1 MASSSSHS
9 CSICLEE
16 FETEKSNININIAT
30 TKCGHTFHASCVF
43 KAARQKSNC
52 PLCRQP
58 LFDLPELGDLPELSD
73 LPELGDLPELI
84 DSPED
89 NQNPNINEQV
99 LLEFMTAFPNEAIMN
114 EIHRVY
120 GKHFSLPAINEL
132 PYGKIDEISREIQ
145 MSTTAMLLYTLEEL
159 EEINNLLE

>member
-1 MASSSSHS
+1 MASSSCSS

-16 FETEKSNININIAT
+16 FETSEKSNININVT
-30 TKCGHTFHASCVF
+30 TTECGHTFHASCVF
-43 KAARQKSNC
+43 KAAKQNSNC

-58 LFDLPELGDLPELSD
+58 LFKEENHDSSLPELGDLTDFFE
-73 LPELGDLPELI
+73 
-84 DSPED
+84 ED
-89 NQNPNINEQV
+89 QRQDTNAQI
-99 LLEFMTAFPNEAIMN
+99 LLEFMTTFPNEAIMN

-132 PYGKIDEISREIQ
+132 PYEKMNEISREIQ
-145 MSTTAMLLYTLEEL
+145 TSTTAMLLYTLEEL

>member
-1 MASSSSHS
+1 MASSSSSSS

-16 FETEKSNININIAT
+16 FETDKSNININVT
-30 TKCGHTFHASCVF
+30 TTECGHTFHASCLF
-43 KAARQKSNC
+43 KAARQNSSC

-58 LFDLPELGDLPELSD
+58 LFEEENHDTSLPELGDLTD
-73 LPELGDLPELI
+73 FFA
-84 DSPED
+84 ED
-89 NQNPNINEQV
+89 QRQDTNAQI
-99 LLEFMTAFPNEAIMN
+99 LLEFMTSFPNDAIMN

-120 GKHFSLPAINEL
+120 GKHFSLPDVNEL
-132 PYGKIDEISREIQ
+132 PYGKMNEISREIQ